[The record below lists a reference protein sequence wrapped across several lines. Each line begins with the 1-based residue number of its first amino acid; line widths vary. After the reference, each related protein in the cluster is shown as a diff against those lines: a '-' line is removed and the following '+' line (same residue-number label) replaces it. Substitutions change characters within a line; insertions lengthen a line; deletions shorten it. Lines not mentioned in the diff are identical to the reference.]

1 MPNNLHYI
9 SFKQNAST
17 LRQMALTRM
26 LVIVSTIFILT
37 SSPLIALSITQSI
50 VDEFFINR
58 RYNNIFLLCHTILLE
73 LGMVNS
79 SGVNFFVYVLR
90 SSRFRQELATFVCF
104 RFLKREKAGERKEGL
119 TANTMTTGAWDVS
132 SSETL

>member
-1 MPNNLHYI
+1 
-9 SFKQNAST
+9 
-17 LRQMALTRM
+17 MALARM

-37 SSPLIALSITQSI
+37 SLPIVAMSITQSI

-58 RYNNIFLLCHTILLE
+58 RYNNIFLLCYTILLE

-104 RFLKREKAGERKEGL
+104 RFLKREKAEERKEGV
-119 TANTMTTGAWDVS
+119 TANTVTTGAWDVS

>member
-1 MPNNLHYI
+1 
-9 SFKQNAST
+9 
-17 LRQMALTRM
+17 MALARM

-37 SSPLIALSITQSI
+37 ASPIVALSITTTI
-50 VDEFFINR
+50 VHDFFINR
-58 RYNNIFLLCHTILLE
+58 RYTNIFMLSHAIYLE

-79 SGVNFFVYVLR
+79 SGINFFVYVLR

-104 RFLKREKAGERKEGL
+104 RFLKREKAEERKEGV
-119 TANTMTTGAWDVS
+119 TANTVTTGAWDVS